1 VRYPATLRPAIFDMW
16 FAKQAV
22 GNHCSVATIAQ
33 QRRHAGV
40 DVSRSRAAP
49 VERADRER
57 PLWQIVAV
65 LYAAIFV
72 LFVLLTAACFLA
84 AHFAA

>member
-1 VRYPATLRPAIFDMW
+1 VRYPATLRLAIFDMW

-40 DVSRSRAAP
+40 DVSRGRAAP
-49 VERADRER
+49 VEPPRRNCQAFR
-57 PLWQIVAV
+57 
-65 LYAAIFV
+65 
-72 LFVLLTAACFLA
+72 LTYESR
-84 AHFAA
+84 